1 MSMSYLYEL
10 DWETP
15 FPPLYGSSI
24 IIPENTILWR
34 SYDKSYPAIGDRFAY
49 YSSKQ
54 VAQGYKQN
62 NTRELGHFISTR
74 PLRLLDYRFMRVL
87 LTRLIHMNSTTDKSI
102 QYLAS
107 IMISFGLCSLKHQID
122 LIKMRYISLNKNT
135 SQYKHIQQSIK
146 EMEKYYKPNTLLE
159 QTGVRVAETTN
170 DIYTMGFLQ
179 ELFKGYFD
187 GFISPRLYSPFH
199 FEKQGS
205 MMSPEMIIFNPK
217 ASGIK
222 ELSTYPSNVSRIKQ
236 VKIVEIL
243 QQSKDGHIVIDNI
256 HKNGEDMYMSLEF
269 FMSGGGTSS
278 SKSHYLDTADTLLNS
293 NDTSLLEIYN
303 NGKKAGSKWSKKIDL
318 RIIQTPSPCVQVTAF
333 PQEMGI

>member
-1 MSMSYLYEL
+1 MSYFYEL
-10 DWETP
+10 DWNAP

-34 SYDKSYPAIGDRFAY
+34 SYDKSYLAIGDRFAY

-74 PLRLLDYRFMRVL
+74 PLRLLDYRFMRVI
-87 LTRLIHMNSTTDKSI
+87 LTRLIHLNKTTDKSI
-102 QYLAS
+102 QYLTS
-107 IMISFGLCSLKHQID
+107 IMLSFGLCSLKHQID
-122 LIKMRYISLNKNT
+122 LIKKRYNNLNKN
-135 SQYKHIQQSIK
+135 SSDYKRIQNGLK

-159 QTGVRVAETTN
+159 QTGVRIAETTN
-170 DIYTMGFLQ
+170 DTFTMGFLQ

-199 FEKQGS
+199 IEKPNS
-205 MMSPEMIIFNPK
+205 MMSPEIIIFNPK
-217 ASGIK
+217 ASRIK
-222 ELSTYPSNVSRIKQ
+222 ELITYPSNTSRIKQ
-236 VKIVEIL
+236 ITILEIL

-256 HKNGEDMYMSLEF
+256 HKNGEDMYVSLEF
-269 FMSGGGTSS
+269 FMSGGGASS

-293 NDTSLLEIYN
+293 NDSSLLEIYN
-303 NGKKAGSKWSKKIDL
+303 KGKKAGSKWSKKIDL
-318 RIIQTPSPCVQVTAF
+318 RIIQTPSPRIPVTAF